1 MQETRLHPWFYK
13 KCKVLI
19 SVCILTCPKIALHSN
34 NYKSVQVMIRRERK
48 FYSEEF
54 RERVL
59 TAYYNSNESVDM
71 IARRFQ
77 VKRDTVSSWVHRK
90 RVASNPKES
99 SKFVVSSII
108 PMKEEKLP
116 IEAMEERIRELEQQ
130 LAKEKMRSTCLDT
143 MIDIAERELKV
154 DIRKNLVP
162 NSPRSKAKASII

>member
-1 MQETRLHPWFYK
+1 
-13 KCKVLI
+13 
-19 SVCILTCPKIALHSN
+19 
-34 NYKSVQVMIRRERK
+34 MIRRERK

-71 IARRFQ
+71 IARR
-77 VKRDTVSSWVHRK
+77 SSWVHRK

-154 DIRKNLVP
+154 DIRKK
-162 NSPRSKAKASII
+162 SGAKQSKK